1 MGTGSESPGTNELD
15 VEGPG
20 RREVPAPV
28 RELIEV
34 AMVKDP
40 QLRFPDGAAF
50 RDAIDDV
57 RAGRPFRRPEVGTAV
72 LAVPDAPTEPVA
84 TDPAD
89 SRSRWWITTRPWES
103 ISAVWPK

>member
-1 MGTGSESPGTNELD
+1 M
-15 VEGPG
+15 
-20 RREVPAPV
+20 

-84 TDPAD
+84 TDPAA
-89 SRSRWWITTRPWES
+89 SGAAGGSSSRWWPCSASRPWCWVGCS
-103 ISAVWPK
+103 